1 MQPFTSSLPTQILEE
16 LNTLSQRLNV
26 PKNQIILEALTK
38 YFNELERKAF
48 EASFERVAQDS
59 EMSEIAET
67 GLSDYIDQLSALD
80 VAS

>member
-1 MQPFTSSLPTQILEE
+1 MQTFTSSLPTQTLDE
-16 LNTLSQRLNV
+16 LNTLSQRLKV

-38 YFNELERKAF
+38 HFIDLERKAF

-59 EMSEIAET
+59 EMTEIAEM